1 MYVCAELAGT
11 ACANWVERAYLLP
24 PLSVTDGAILGG
36 SVLAVYVTAWG
47 FSLLVRQLL
56 NQW

>member
-1 MYVCAELAGT
+1 MYVCAQLDGT
-11 ACANWVERAYLLP
+11 LCTAWVERANLLP
-24 PLSVTDGAILGG
+24 PLSLEAGAILGG

-47 FSLLVRQLL
+47 LSLLVRQLL